1 MPMLQSRIFAKDK
14 ANLQHVADLV
24 DDWEHKK
31 PLMGNITPQQALEAL
46 TKFEF
51 GMKKAQ
57 LDQEN
62 LIKAKDALNFDVGE
76 INNDILGCLVEVSEL
91 TEVWETISKPWEALA
106 SLKET
111 LWSTVAV
118 RKVRKTLD
126 DLLIEMRSLPNCI
139 HQYHA

>member
-1 MPMLQSRIFAKDK
+1 MEEHMPLLQSRIFAKDK
-14 ANLQHVADLV
+14 ANLQRVADLV

-91 TEVWETISKPWEALA
+91 TEV
-106 SLKET
+106 
-111 LWSTVAV
+111 
-118 RKVRKTLD
+118 
-126 DLLIEMRSLPNCI
+126 C
-139 HQYHA
+139 